1 VSVRGAIR
9 SLCAALVVGSPEIA
23 QACSVCSAGR
33 DDEVRAAF
41 VGTTIFLSV
50 LPPVAIGAGVLW
62 LRRRLREMESAD
74 SDRA

>member
-9 SLCAALVVGSPEIA
+9 SICAALVIGLPEIA

-33 DDEVRAAF
+33 DDAVRAAF
-41 VGTTIFLSV
+41 IGTTIFLSV
-50 LPPVAIGAGVLW
+50 VPLVAIGAGVLW

-74 SDRA
+74 SDRP